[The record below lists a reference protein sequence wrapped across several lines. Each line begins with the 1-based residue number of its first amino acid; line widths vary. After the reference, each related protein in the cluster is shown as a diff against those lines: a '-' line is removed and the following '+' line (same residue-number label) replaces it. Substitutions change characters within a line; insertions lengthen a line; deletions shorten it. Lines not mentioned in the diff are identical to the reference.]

1 MTIFRKKN
9 VLPTLSRPQNDVS
22 WFWKDTPNFNLLTLV
37 DYKVQA
43 NFPNQTLTES
53 MPFREL
59 IEKHWA
65 SPAMFTQ
72 YDASIRLA
80 KSSDGIDK
88 LTFYVVV
95 FDVDAHIPQAPR
107 KANLRDFWHLVYI
120 CQHILPADNESLRP
134 NIIWKTNNGARLLY
148 LIQTFIGAD
157 EFEQKR
163 MALYNKIKII
173 DRVIS
178 PYTVDPKT
186 PEGGRVQGCPNIIT
200 KSGRAK
206 YSFPIVYLHTLPL
219 NLSTL
224 YTRQKKPKKLQAGV
238 VPKGNLQST
247 KTWKKYM
254 DIAYGPGE
262 RNTALNKFVYKIARK
277 WPEHLESHIEA
288 IRIKFIN
295 DGLSEDEV
303 NAT

>member
-120 CQHILPADNESLRP
+120 CQHILPADNESL
-134 NIIWKTNNGARLLY
+134 
-148 LIQTFIGAD
+148 
-157 EFEQKR
+157 
-163 MALYNKIKII
+163 
-173 DRVIS
+173 
-178 PYTVDPKT
+178 
-186 PEGGRVQGCPNIIT
+186 CPNIIT
-200 KSGRAK
+200 KSGHAK

-295 DGLSEDEV
+295 DGLSED
-303 NAT
+303 